1 MNGKRG
7 KSFYKDNKDIIGAA
21 VVAFLV
27 IFLGLVLPPI
37 FSPELSLLE
46 NLGVMQLSFT
56 VLAFFVVFITFILMI
71 RQFRKSMA
79 KPKLKVAFT
88 EDGKTETT
96 IIITQDRKKMHHL
109 NLYIINSGNAIT
121 KLFQVEF
128 EIPIILNPSFSR
140 AVVNNIPPYIPPRP
154 SSNRG
159 KRIFPLCNDGN
170 YCVFINSP
178 CEFHSLTLHSEPSN
192 YEEYKNEYEIRYT
205 VFGDWAETQ
214 EGKLKVSIIKQEET
228 T

>member
-1 MNGKRG
+1 MAT
-7 KSFYKDNKDIIGAA
+7 NKVFIFAIIITI
-21 VVAFLV
+21 L
-27 IFLGLVLPPI
+27 I
-37 FSPELSLLE
+37 
-46 NLGVMQLSFT
+46 
-56 VLAFFVVFITFILMI
+56 LAFTSIVTLIKGLNYSEMI
-71 RQFRKSMA
+71 ATAGLLFAVAAFGGVLLTLNATYVQLRKSMA

-88 EDGKTETT
+88 EDGKTETPIT
-96 IIITQDRKKMHHL
+96 ITRDRKKMHHL

-140 AVVNNIPPYIPPRP
+140 AVVNNIPPYIPHRP

-205 VFGDWAETQ
+205 VFGDWAEIQ
-214 EGKLKVSIIKQEET
+214 EGKLKVNIKKQ
-228 T
+228 

>member
-1 MNGKRG
+1 MNFKRER
-7 KSFYKDNKDIIGAA
+7 NLVIIGAIVVIA
-21 VVAFLV
+21 LAIGLPFLSNPGEDLLPKFALSQLAFSAVAFLIV
-27 IFLGLVLPPI
+27 FLALYFTMV
-37 FSPELSLLE
+37 
-46 NLGVMQLSFT
+46 QL
-56 VLAFFVVFITFILMI
+56 
-71 RQFRKSMA
+71 RKSMA

-96 IIITQDRKKMHHL
+96 IIITQDRKKLHQL
-109 NLYIINSGNAIT
+109 KLYIINSGNAIT

-128 EIPIILNPSFSR
+128 EIPIILKANFGL
-140 AVVNNIPPYIPPRP
+140 AVVNNIPSPIPPRL
-154 SSNRG
+154 SSNG
-159 KRIFPLCNDGN
+159 EKQIFTLCNDGN
-170 YCVFINSP
+170 YCVFVNSP
-178 CEFHSLTLHSEPSN
+178 CEFHGLTLHSEPSN